1 MNFTIEIYH
10 SKYFICYF
18 VTFFSFP
25 PFLFLFAPVV
35 STFYQF
41 SLDMFFRLK
50 LYFQRVYKECF
61 KSTALILRKNWA
73 EIITRVKRAIITLEG
88 ILYSV
93 YTGCRSLQKAL
104 EFPQSLSIYTDLN
117 PSLYFKCS

>member
-1 MNFTIEIYH
+1 MSFTIEIYH

-18 VTFFSFP
+18 VTSFSFP

-35 STFYQF
+35 STFDQF
-41 SLDMFFRLK
+41 SLDMYFRLK

-61 KSTALILRKNWA
+61 KNTALILRKNWA
-73 EIITRVKRAIITLEG
+73 EIITRVKRAVITLEG

-93 YTGCRSLQKAL
+93 YTG
-104 EFPQSLSIYTDLN
+104 
-117 PSLYFKCS
+117 